1 TSLSRK
7 MAAIDTIAAIAT
19 PPGRGGIGI
28 IRLSGPK
35 SLEIGQ
41 DITNSTLVSGK
52 VQFRSFFDHQQNVID
67 HGVVLLFDEPHSF
80 SGEMVVELQAHGS
93 PVALDLILQ
102 QCCHLGARL
111 ARPGEFSER
120 AFLNDKLDLTQAEA
134 IADLIDASSQGAARA
149 AMSSL
154 RGVFSQ
160 QVNQI
165 VSRVTNLRVYIE
177 AALDFAEEEIDF
189 LAETNILGQL
199 EALKNDLQQLLN
211 EAEQGQKL
219 TEGMTIALAGLPN
232 AGKSS
237 LLNQLAGYDAAIV
250 TEIAGTTRDI
260 LRESIS
266 LRGIPIQIVDT
277 AGIRDSDNPVEK
289 EGVRRAWQIINQ
301 SDHVLFLVDATV
313 GMSEANHALLDQFA
327 NLSVSFVYTKI
338 DLVDPAQKLTDAQ
351 LAISSKTGQGIE
363 GLITEVT
370 GENDNFNQDHQISS
384 ARRRH
389 VDALNRSMDCLNQAI
404 VIAKLNTGPELL
416 AEDLRRVQEHL
427 NEITGEFGTEDL
439 LGQIF
444 SSFCIGK

>member
-1 TSLSRK
+1 MT
-7 MAAIDTIAAIAT
+7 AIDTIVAIAT

-28 IRLSGPK
+28 IRLSGPDA
-35 SLEIGQ
+35 LEIGQ
-41 DITNSTLVSGK
+41 EITHSSLVSGK
-52 VQFRSFFDHQQNVID
+52 VQFRSFFDFQQNIID
-67 HGVVLLFDEPHSF
+67 HGVVLVFNKPHSF

-93 PVALDLILQ
+93 PVALDLILRE
-102 QCCHLGARL
+102 CCRLGARL

-154 RGVFSQ
+154 RGIFSE

-165 VSRVTNLRVYIE
+165 VSGVTNLRVYIE

-199 EALKNDLQQLLN
+199 ETLKNGLQQLLN

-250 TEIAGTTRDI
+250 TEIAGTTRDV

-266 LRGIPIQIVDT
+266 LRGIPIQVVDT
-277 AGIRDSDNPVEK
+277 AGIRDSDNPVEQ
-289 EGVRRAWQIINQ
+289 EGVRRAWQIISQ
-301 SDHVLFLVDATV
+301 SDHVLFLVDATQ
-313 GMSEANHALLDQFA
+313 GMNETNSALLAQFKG
-327 NLSVSFVYTKI
+327 LPVSIVYTKI
-338 DLVDPAQKLTDAQ
+338 DLIDPARDLTDVE
-351 LAISSKTGQGIE
+351 LGISSKTGQGIE
-363 GLITEVT
+363 ALITRVT
-370 GENDNFNQDHQISS
+370 GETENFNQDHQISS

-389 VDALNRSMDCLNQAI
+389 VDALNRSMESLNQAI
-404 VIAKLNTGPELL
+404 VIATLNTGPELL
-416 AEDLRRVQEHL
+416 AEDLRRVQEQL
-427 NEITGEFGTEDL
+427 NEITGEFGSEDL
-439 LGQIF
+439 LGEIF